1 MLLTTL
7 EQLLADNQPERL
19 IVAGQTAQKVG
30 QAWCGHADAELVDL
44 TNRIAEAPSEQLV
57 VAELALVT
65 EVMDTV
71 DREQARQFIGWL
83 RNAGAL
89 KVAVCVADSEDWSF
103 NDMLALGFERYAS
116 FADQSALYTYD
127 IETYNR
133 ARDWN
138 NPKHWANP
146 ENWGKYRW

>member
-7 EQLLADNQPERL
+7 EQLLADNQPKRL
-19 IVAGQTAQKVG
+19 IVAGETAQKVG
-30 QAWCGHADAELVDL
+30 QAWSAHADAELVDV
-44 TNRIAEAPSEQLV
+44 TDRIAEAASEQSV
-57 VAELALVT
+57 VADLALVT
-65 EVMDTV
+65 EVMGAIDH
-71 DREQARQFIGWL
+71 EQARQFIGWL

-89 KVAVCVADSEDWSF
+89 KVAVCIVESDDWTF
-103 NDMLALGFERYAS
+103 NDMIALGFERYAS
-116 FADQSALYTYD
+116 FDNQSALYTYD